1 MVLINSIFSKD
12 IDKMNIL
19 ILTSNTG
26 GGHLKATEAIYEH
39 IKYKNLDYN
48 VKIINTLDNINPSFN
63 KLITSFYTECVKK
76 YPDLFGK
83 IYYYSEENHV
93 SINIFNLILK
103 NLAKKLLPI
112 ILDFKADII
121 ISTHPFSTQM
131 VSYLKKLKN
140 IPNVKLINLLTDY
153 APHKFWIYDNVDAYI
168 TASEQMVDDMIQR
181 GVNKNLIYPIGIPV
195 SVDFLKPYDKKEVLN
210 SIGFGEDRFTILIM
224 SGSMG
229 VEYVIKIFNLLI
241 TINRKLQ
248 IIIVTGSN
256 QYLYKKFNTIISN
269 YSGNFIEFLLLGF
282 TKEVSKYM
290 RVSDVIITKPGGLT
304 LTEAIFSELPIVF
317 FDAIPGQ
324 EEKNA
329 DFIIK
334 NNIGMR
340 ITKRQESIDKF
351 VELIDNP
358 KILDL
363 FKNNIE
369 KIKKINFIENLVNI
383 INNLE

>member
-1 MVLINSIFSKD
+1 
-12 IDKMNIL
+12 MNIL